1 MYSHADNLKIAEF
14 MGLDVLYGN
23 SVHHES
29 VLSTQVTIMKYHY
42 SWDWLMP
49 VVRSFHVRS
58 IYFNIRYCSTS
69 SN

>member
-42 SWDWLMP
+42 S
-49 VVRSFHVRS
+49 
-58 IYFNIRYCSTS
+58 
-69 SN
+69 